1 MIQKSGIKLLV
12 STLVLGMINLNIY
25 ADFTFPDFSSVA
37 DLTLNGDA
45 AQAGS
50 VLRVVPSLLTQ
61 SGSAWFNTKQSVV
74 NGFETEF
81 TFTMTNGGADGMAF
95 VVQDSAS
102 GTSALG
108 TGGGALGYTG
118 IENSLAVELDTFANP
133 EVVGEN
139 ANHVAVHSNGTGAN
153 NALTTATRLGTAD
166 PAFDLNNAAQHSARI
181 AYVPGTLEIF
191 LDGNVTADLSV
202 SVDLD
207 ALLDLDNGR
216 ALVGFTAGA
225 GGQTQNHDI
234 GEWSFS
240 ETAAV
245 PEPGTYLMFA
255 TILGGAGIMTIRN
268 KKKKQQ
274 EEAKATLD

>member
-1 MIQKSGIKLLV
+1 MKKKFFISIFALSWSIMNAQ
-12 STLVLGMINLNIY
+12 
-25 ADFTFPDFSSVA
+25 ADFMFSDFSSVT
-37 DLTLNGDA
+37 DLTLNGNA

-61 SGSAWFNTKQSVV
+61 VGSAWFNTKQSVD

-95 VVQDSAS
+95 VVQNSAA

-133 EVVGEN
+133 ELAEN
-139 ANHVAVHSNGTGAN
+139 VNHVAVHSNGINAN
-153 NALTTATRLGTAD
+153 DALTAATRLGTVD
-166 PAFDLNNAAQHSARI
+166 PSFDLNNASEHSARI

-191 LDGNVTADLSV
+191 LDGNATADLSV

-207 ALLDLDNGR
+207 TLLNLDNGT
-216 ALVGFTAGA
+216 AFVGFTAGA
-225 GGQTQNHDI
+225 GGQTQHHDV
-234 GEWSFS
+234 GSWSFTS
-240 ETAAV
+240 TATV
-245 PEPGTYLMFA
+245 PEPSTYMMFA
-255 TILGGAGIMTIRN
+255 TMLGGAGFIAIRN
-268 KKKKQQ
+268 RKKK
-274 EEAKATLD
+274 EEETNTVTI